1 MATRTIREGNVT
13 TQILDLT
20 NGIGGKSAEVRRIT
34 NEMHLTLAL
43 TEKSKSFCF
52 CRTELLDS
60 KSNTNI
66 LLHIIKPFQDIL
78 ALTNGGSVREYTE
91 IREVT

>member
-34 NEMHLTLAL
+34 NEMHLT
-43 TEKSKSFCF
+43 
-52 CRTELLDS
+52 
-60 KSNTNI
+60 
-66 LLHIIKPFQDIL
+66 
-78 ALTNGGSVREYTE
+78 
-91 IREVT
+91 